1 MRTLLDLLE
10 NNNSIPMHMP
20 GHKRN
25 TALAPYLK
33 RLAADIDITEIS
45 GFDNLHA
52 ASGVLKESMRRAA
65 EMRSADRAFYL
76 VNGATCGILAAICAL
91 VTAGDKVICA
101 RNCHKSVYNALEL
114 SGAEPVFVM
123 PDVDKKSGICMQLE
137 AEQIEEKIKE
147 NPDAK
152 LVIVTS
158 PTYEGVVS
166 DIEGICRVSHSAGI
180 PVFVDAAHGA
190 HFGFGHGFPKDAI
203 GCGADIAVESLHKTL
218 PSLTQTAICYA
229 KNEFAEKLAKK
240 LAVFQ
245 SSSPSYLLLAS
256 IDGCVTL
263 LSENADELFSVW
275 KENLDEFHK
284 KCKDLENIKILKKS
298 KKFLDLDPS
307 KIVMLTQNGKWLFEE
322 LKKRHI
328 ECEMASCSYVVAMT
342 GPGDTKEML
351 SYLAVSLH
359 EIDKIANPPQ
369 RAGFKGTGVPDKVMS
384 VREAERKATEYV
396 SLRECEGRVAA
407 EYVWAYPPGIP
418 LIVPGERISGRETE
432 IFGRYI
438 AAGIDLL
445 GSSGDEEGKILV
457 TK

>member
-1 MRTLLDLLE
+1 MKTLLDLLE

-25 TALAPYLK
+25 TAPAPYLK
-33 RLAADIDITEIS
+33 RLAADVDITEIS

-52 ASGVLKESMRRAA
+52 ANGILMQSMQRAA

-76 VNGATCGILAAICAL
+76 VNGATGGILAAICAL

-114 SGAEPVFVM
+114 SGAEPVFVL
-123 PDVDKKSGICMQLE
+123 PDIDKKSGICMQLE
-137 AEQIEEKIKE
+137 AEQIEKKIIE
-147 NPDAK
+147 NPDAR
-152 LVIVTS
+152 LVVVTS

-166 DIEGICRVSHSAGI
+166 DVEGICRAAHNMGI

-190 HFGFGHGFPKDAI
+190 HFGFGHGFPRDAMS
-203 GCGADIAVESLHKTL
+203 CGADIAVESLHKTL

-229 KNEFAEKLAKK
+229 RKEFAEGIAER

-245 SSSPSYLLLAS
+245 SSSPSYILLAS
-256 IDGCVTL
+256 IDSCITL
-263 LSENADELFSVW
+263 LSENADGLFSAW
-275 KENLDEFHK
+275 KENLDEFGK
-284 KCKDLENIKILKKS
+284 MCEGLENIKILKKS
-298 KKFLDLDPS
+298 KCFFDLDPS
-307 KIVMLTQNGKWLFEE
+307 KIVMLTQNGKGLFEE

-342 GPGDTKEML
+342 GPGDTREML
-351 SYLAVSLH
+351 SYLAVSLR
-359 EIDKIANPPQ
+359 ELDKAAKPP
-369 RAGFKGTGVPDKVMS
+369 RRMGFQVIGVPEKVMS
-384 VREAERKATEYV
+384 VREAKRKATECV
-396 SLRECEGRVAA
+396 GLGECAGRVAA

-418 LIVPGERISGRETE
+418 LIAPGERISEDETE
-432 IFGRYI
+432 AFKGYI

-445 GSSGDEEGKILV
+445 RSSGGEKGKILV

>member
-1 MRTLLDLLE
+1 MKALLELLE

-33 RLAADIDITEIS
+33 RLAADVDITEIS

-52 ASGVLKESMRRAA
+52 ANGILMQSMQRAA

-76 VNGATCGILAAICAL
+76 VNGATGGILAAICAL

-114 SGAEPVFVM
+114 SGAEPVFVL
-123 PDVDKKSGICMQLE
+123 PDIDKKSGICKQLE
-137 AEQIEEKIKE
+137 VEQIEAKIKE
-147 NPDAK
+147 NPDAR

-166 DIEGICRVSHSAGI
+166 DIEGICRAAHNAGI

-190 HFGFGHGFPKDAI
+190 HFGFGHGFPKDAM

-229 KNEFAEKLAKK
+229 RNEFAERLAER

-245 SSSPSYLLLAS
+245 SSSPSYILLAS

-263 LSENADELFSVW
+263 LSEKADELFSAW
-275 KENLDEFHK
+275 RENLDEFGK
-284 KCKDLENIKILKKS
+284 MCKELENIKILKKS
-298 KKFLDLDPS
+298 KRFFDLDPS
-307 KIVMLTQNGKWLFEE
+307 KIVMLTQNGKWLFDE
-322 LKKRHI
+322 LKKRRI
-328 ECEMASCSYVVAMT
+328 ECEMVSCSYVVAMT

-351 SYLAVSLH
+351 SYLAVSLR
-359 EIDKIANPPQ
+359 ELDKAAKPLR
-369 RAGFKGTGVPDKVMS
+369 RAGFQGIGVPERVMP
-384 VREAERKATEYV
+384 VREAKKKAAECV
-396 SLRECEGRVAA
+396 SLGECGGRVAA

-418 LIVPGERISGRETE
+418 LIAPGERISEDETE
-432 IFGRYI
+432 AFKGYA

-445 GSSGDEEGKILV
+445 RSSGGEKGKILV